1 MPAMKATSSTP
12 RARVLAAGLREIR
25 EAHGVGVRE
34 LARILGFAPQL
45 LSLWEKGLRL
55 PTVADVALILG
66 FFSVRGEKQKYLL
79 ELAGSARDP
88 DWITADMPSLHQL
101 EKDAKKLVTWE
112 TEIVPGLLQT
122 ADYARAIF
130 ESANLAI
137 DQVDSRVAARMQR
150 QKMLAGRTPVALQ
163 AILDEQVLTNMVGNQ
178 DIMSDQIDHLLE
190 ASRLPHVSI
199 RILGPT
205 DDYQP
210 GRMGSFMLM
219 EYEKVPP
226 IVLLEHYRCA
236 AFISGAD
243 KVAAFR
249 KLAKMLEE
257 AAMSDDDSRERL
269 AEATR

>member
-88 DWITADMPSLHQL
+88 DWITVGMTNLHQF
-101 EKDAKKLVTWE
+101 EKEAIKLMNWE
-112 TEIVPGLLQT
+112 TELVPGLLQT

-130 ESANLAI
+130 ESSSLTT
-137 DQVDSRVAARMQR
+137 DQVDSRVATRMQR
-150 QKMLAGRTPVALQ
+150 QKLLTGRDPIPLQ
-163 AILDEQVLTNMVGNQ
+163 AILDEQVLTNMVGNE
-178 DIMSDQIDHLLE
+178 DIMSDQMDHLLD

-210 GRMGSFMLM
+210 GRMGSFMIM
-219 EYEKVPP
+219 EYEKAPP

-236 AFISGAD
+236 VFLSGSD
-243 KVAAFR
+243 KVIAFR
-249 KLAKMLEE
+249 KLAKMVAE
-257 AAMSDDDSRERL
+257 AAMSEESSRERI
-269 AEATR
+269 AEVAR

>member
-88 DWITADMPSLHQL
+88 DWITARLPNLNQF
-101 EKDAKKLVTWE
+101 EKDATKLVNWE
-112 TEIVPGLLQT
+112 TEIIPGLLQT

-130 ESANLAI
+130 ENSTLTV
-137 DQVDSRVAARMQR
+137 DQVDSRVAVRMQR
-150 QKMLAGRTPVALQ
+150 QKMLTGRAPVTLHAL
-163 AILDEQVLTNMVGNQ
+163 LDEQILTKMVGNE
-178 DIMSDQIDHLLE
+178 DVMSDQMDHLLE
-190 ASRLPHVSI
+190 VSRLPHVSI
-199 RILGPT
+199 RVLGPT
-205 DDYQP
+205 DNYQP
-210 GRMGSFMLM
+210 GRTGSFMIM
-219 EYEKVPP
+219 EYEKAPP
-226 IVLLEHYRCA
+226 IVLLEHYRC
-236 AFISGAD
+236 SVLLSETG
-243 KVAAFR
+243 KVTAFR
-249 KLAKMLEE
+249 ELAKMLGE
-257 AAMSDDDSRERL
+257 AAMSEDSSREKI
-269 AEATR
+269 AESAR